1 MTPFQR
7 VSVDMQSLAAARA
20 DLLSRPCEFFAGIF
34 KGRVPTPA
42 EKLGLIEQSMQRLAL
57 TPLFQNDT
65 YTVQVEAGTPFV
77 HLHIRRNDWGPCKD
91 WRDFQLIKNYFVG
104 TENEAVELFPAESR
118 LVDTSNVYHLWVHA
132 DPHYRFPLGLAHRLV
147 TQQPIGREQQREL
160 QKVA

>member
-1 MTPFQR
+1 MTPFHR
-7 VSVDMQSLAAARA
+7 VSVDMHSLEVARN
-20 DLLSRPCEFFAGIF
+20 DLLSRPCEFFTGIF
-34 KGRVPTPA
+34 KGQVPTPQQ
-42 EKLGLIEQSMQRLAL
+42 KLMLIEESMHRLAT
-57 TPLFQNDT
+57 TPIFQNDI

-132 DPHYRFPLGLAHRLV
+132 DPRFRFPLGLAHRLV
-147 TQQPIGREQQREL
+147 TQQPIGFERQREL
-160 QKVA
+160 QQVA